1 VGDRASFL
9 DLNKK
14 ISLKITK
21 ISSASKEMM
30 KLSLKNLSDIVKLTK
45 GD

>member
-9 DLNKK
+9 SLNK
-14 ISLKITK
+14 IFSFEINK
-21 ISSASKEMM
+21 ISSAFKEMM